1 MARARVV
8 AGSRDHNGTLR
19 DAPAVMEGTSTPVAR
34 RPGTRH
40 AKHEPRS
47 GGRCGARYRDVARE
61 ALRALGSAVLPELR
75 DGGPH
80 AVGDLPLFPQ
90 RGDRSEEHTSE
101 LQSRLHLVCRLLLEK
116 KKSTIQVYV

>member
-19 DAPAVMEGTSTPVAR
+19 DAPAVMEGTSTPVDR

-90 RGDRSEEHTSE
+90 RGDERD
-101 LQSRLHLVCRLLLEK
+101 R
-116 KKSTIQVYV
+116 KSTRLNSSHTVISYAVFCLKK